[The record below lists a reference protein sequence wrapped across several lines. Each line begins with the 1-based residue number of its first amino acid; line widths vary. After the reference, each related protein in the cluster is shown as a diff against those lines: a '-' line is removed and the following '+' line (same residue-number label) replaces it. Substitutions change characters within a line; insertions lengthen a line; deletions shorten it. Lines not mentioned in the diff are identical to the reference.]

1 MTLLQRIG
9 LLLLF
14 LAGTASAQGTLSL
27 QLPECTEPGETQILT
42 AHVDLEPG
50 ATLKSYDVRILFDP
64 ALVTFLPAQ
73 LTQGPWLQSGG
84 PTFFVGD
91 VIGTEMIVNAA
102 ILGPG
107 LSVSGSGNLF
117 SVPVTFLQPGAI
129 DFAVS
134 LSTMYDVT
142 LQVLDVLVVP
152 SAVEAPCTSFNLNI
166 SYGSGIVELS
176 WDAQDLADAYRI
188 YRKQF
193 LGEAWSLVDSTA
205 ATSWQEAVTPES
217 TRLYRVSA
225 QYLP

>member
-64 ALVTFLPAQ
+64 ALVT
-73 LTQGPWLQSGG
+73 
-84 PTFFVGD
+84 
-91 VIGTEMIVNAA
+91 
-102 ILGPG
+102 
-107 LSVSGSGNLF
+107 F

-205 ATSWQEAVTPES
+205 ATTWQEAVTPES